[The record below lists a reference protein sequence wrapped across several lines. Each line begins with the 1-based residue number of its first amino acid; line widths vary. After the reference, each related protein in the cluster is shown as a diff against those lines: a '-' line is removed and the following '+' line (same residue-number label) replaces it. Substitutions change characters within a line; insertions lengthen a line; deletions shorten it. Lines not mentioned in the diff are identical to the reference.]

1 MKHGYALLLAGLVP
15 LCGNAITISGNVTAP
30 NCGQANGCI
39 TLFVTGG
46 TPPYAYLW
54 APVPANGQGTPNVCG
69 LLAGTWMVTVT
80 DAMAQEATQ
89 SFTLIDQGL
98 NVFNALT
105 YVYGP
110 EAAAHH
116 PCTGQQ
122 EGSFRVMQDM
132 LGGTPPYTIT
142 ANGQPPLFIDPVTND
157 PVFGYYFPF
166 ESVSVEVTDA
176 NGCTGGG
183 QMFMDGINPTS
194 FAADNI
200 DPACGGQANGS
211 AELTIGYSGPYGPFV
226 TVTGPGGG
234 AVFSGDPFGDPLIL
248 NELEPGLYTVQ
259 RIYNPVYMASQCQFD
274 DQFTIPDLGVA
285 CGTVSGEVFIDN
297 DQDCVH
303 DGSEVAVP
311 YRVLTITPGPEYAIT
326 DGSGHYTRNV
336 ADGNH
341 TIIPQGTD
349 LYPIC
354 PVVQPV
360 SFTINGDAAIID
372 FADSS
377 LIQLDIAINSGA
389 TPARVG
395 FIQTLWA
402 HVSNSSAQLSGP
414 VTVSLT
420 FDPQMTFTSA
430 LPTPANVSGNQVTWT
445 FPAFGVYA
453 SADLNVQ
460 LQVPADI
467 NLLGQPYA
475 HMWSV
480 DQPIAESSLA
490 NNAWS
495 NTGIITA
502 AYDPNDKTART
513 STGSS
518 NALYF
523 IGQDEWI
530 DYTIRFQNTGTASAI
545 DVVVTDT
552 LAPELDMA
560 TFEQG
565 AASHP
570 FEVRFKPG
578 RVVEWRFTDIL
589 LPDSNVNEAASH
601 GLVNFRIRPA
611 QPLLPGTEIRNTA
624 NIYFDFNPPVITEP
638 SVLIAEFSTGTQAE
652 GPGEVGKQLTLFP
665 NPVTDALQ
673 VIIGDAGAG
682 AHTADVLSMDGR
694 LVMRIGAISR
704 YASISTASL
713 AAGVYVLRLRDADG
727 RTQQAPFMKH

>member
-1 MKHGYALLLAGLVP
+1 MKNVYASLFAFLVP
-15 LCGNAITISGNVTAP
+15 FGASAITISGDVTAP

-46 TPPYAYLW
+46 TPPYTYEW
-54 APVPANGQGTPNVCG
+54 NPVPAVGQGTPSVCG
-69 LLAGTWMVTVT
+69 LLAGTWSVTVT
-80 DAMAQEATQ
+80 DVMAQEATQ
-89 SFTLIDQGL
+89 GFVLIDQGL

-105 YVYGP
+105 YFYGP
-110 EAAAHH
+110 EGPAHH

-132 LGGTPPYTIT
+132 LGGTPPYTVT

-166 ESVSVEVTDA
+166 EVVSVSVTDA
-176 NGCTGGG
+176 NGCMGSD
-183 QMFMDGINPTS
+183 QMGIDAINPTPFS
-194 FAADNI
+194 ADNI

-211 AELTIGYSGPYGPFV
+211 AELTIAYSGPYGPYT

-234 AVFSGDPFGDPLIL
+234 VVFSGDPFGDPLPL
-248 NELEPGLYTVQ
+248 NGLEPGLYTVQ
-259 RIYNPVYMASQCQFD
+259 RIYNPLYMASQCQFD

-326 DGSGHYTRNV
+326 NGNGQYTRNV

-341 TIIPQGTD
+341 TIMPQGAD

-354 PVVQPV
+354 PAVQPV
-360 SFTINGDAAIID
+360 PFTINGNAAIID

-377 LIQLDIAINSGA
+377 LVQLDIAISSGA
-389 TPARVG
+389 TPARLG
-395 FIQTLWA
+395 FVQTLWA

-420 FDPQMTFTSA
+420 FDPQMSLISA
-430 LPTPANVSGNQVTWT
+430 LPTPANVSGNQLTWT
-445 FPAFGVYA
+445 YPAFGVYA
-453 SADLNVQ
+453 SADLSVQ

-467 NLLGQPYA
+467 GLLGQPYTHA
-475 HMWSV
+475 WSV
-480 DQPIAESSLA
+480 DQPIAESSLG

-495 NTGIITA
+495 NTGTITA

-513 STGSS
+513 SSGWS
-518 NALYF
+518 NELYF
-523 IGQDEWI
+523 IDQDEWI
-530 DYTIRFQNTGTASAI
+530 DYTIRFQNTGTDTAFT
-545 DVVVTDT
+545 VVVTDT
-552 LAPELDMA
+552 LGAELDLS

-565 AASHP
+565 VASHA
-570 FEVRFKPG
+570 FSVEFKDD
-578 RVVEWRFTDIL
+578 RVVEWRFNDIL
-589 LPDSNVNEAASH
+589 LPDSNVNEVASH
-601 GLVNFRIRPA
+601 GLVNFRIKPVL
-611 QPLLPGTEIRNTA
+611 PLLPGTVIQNIA

-638 SVLIAEFSTGTQAE
+638 SVLVAEFSTGAE
-652 GPGEVGKQLTLFP
+652 E
-665 NPVTDALQ
+665 Q
-673 VIIGDAGAG
+673 VI
-682 AHTADVLSMDGR
+682 S
-694 LVMRIGAISR
+694 AISLAPVP
-704 YASISTASL
+704 ASDELIVTSD
-713 AAGVYVLRLRDADG
+713 AAIANVRIVSADG
-727 RTQQAPFMKH
+727 REVMRVSARSTQLRIDLNGLKSGAYLLIAELENGNTARERFIKQ